1 MKRKRNRYRPDR
13 TRQKAAIVRW
23 CKRIVWLNLMGAGVL
38 LVSSALAHS
47 YHALL
52 DMPWLN
58 VEDVEIKG
66 LQRLD
71 RQEVLDTLAL
81 PQPSS
86 VLKIRTV
93 MLARRLENHPWVE
106 AAIVRTE
113 PPRRVVIEV
122 VERQPLALVYC
133 KGFFLM
139 DYQGKL
145 FMEAKPENHPNLPML
160 TGLAGSDLK
169 LGDTLP
175 ADAFQ
180 SLGNLLGVLER
191 MKSWLPLQ
199 NLSELKWQDGDGFT
213 LFTTRGSIPIHL
225 GGEPFDEKLRRLQSV
240 LKIVTERQ
248 WWDTVQA
255 IDLDYPRQAFIKG
268 VMINP
273 KGI

>member
-13 TRQKAAIVRW
+13 TQQKAALVRW

-47 YHALL
+47 YQALL
-52 DMPWLN
+52 DIPWLN

-66 LQRLD
+66 VQHLD

-93 MLARRLENHPWVE
+93 MLARRLEDHPWIE
-106 AAIVRTE
+106 SAIVRTE
-113 PPRRVVIEV
+113 PPRRVVIEI

-133 KGFFLM
+133 KGFFLL
-139 DYQGKL
+139 DHQGKL
-145 FMEAKPENHPNLPML
+145 FMEVKPENYPHLPML
-160 TGLAGSDLK
+160 TGVAGSDLK
-169 LGDTLP
+169 LGDTVP

-191 MKSWLPLQ
+191 MKTWLPLQ
-199 NLSELKWQDGDGFT
+199 DLSELKWQDGDGFT
-213 LFTTRGSIPIHL
+213 LFTTRGAIPIHL

-248 WWDTVQA
+248 WWDTVQS